1 MTNDP
6 HPEDLLGAYA
16 VDACAATEVATVAEH
31 TADCPQCAAEGTRLA
46 EAAHWLGVLTARRPP
61 AALRTRVLEAA
72 RAARPAREP
81 EVGRLLDPYARQVA
95 AFDRLLAGLEPGQWR
110 LATAKYDNVGE
121 LVTHLTASDGLVADD
136 LGVPA
141 RSTSEPQ
148 VRRRWR
154 AQADALLREVASGG
168 PRLLERQVR
177 LVGKAPMRRPLR
189 EALVQRTFETWIH
202 ADDLRTSL
210 RLPTEPPRPDQLAG
224 IAGFALALLPG
235 AIDAAGR
242 GRAGQVRLVLTGPG
256 GTEHLVELSA
266 LGPAAP
272 GLPTHLPD
280 HGPTE
285 SPRGAKE
292 GAASEASGPALAERV
307 PVGRAVGDSGPPE
320 GAVAE
325 VVVPLVR
332 FCRLLAGRVSV
343 LESGA
348 EIRGD
353 AGAAT
358 DFLEVA
364 ATLGCD

>member
-1 MTNDP
+1 MTDDP

-31 TADCPQCAAEGTRLA
+31 TVDCPRCAAEGARLT

-81 EVGRLLDPYARQVA
+81 EVGQLLDPYARQVA
-95 AFDRLLAGLEPGQWR
+95 AFDRLLTGLDSEQWR
-110 LATAKYDNVGE
+110 LATGRYDNVGD

-141 RSTSEPQ
+141 RPAAEPH

-177 LVGKAPMRRPLR
+177 LAGKAPVRRPLR

-202 ADDLRTSL
+202 ADDLRASL
-210 RLPTEPPRPDQLAG
+210 RIPADPPRPDQLAR
-224 IAGFALALLPG
+224 IASFALALLPG

-242 GRAGQVRLVLTGPG
+242 GRAGQIRLVLTGPG
-256 GTEHLVELSA
+256 GTEHLVGLSA
-266 LGPAAP
+266 ATG
-272 GLPTHLPD
+272 
-280 HGPTE
+280 
-285 SPRGAKE
+285 
-292 GAASEASGPALAERV
+292 
-307 PVGRAVGDSGPPE
+307 SGPPT

-332 FCRLLAGRVSV
+332 FCRLLAGRLSV
-343 LESGA
+343 PESGA

-364 ATLGCD
+364 TTLGCD

>member
-1 MTNDP
+1 MTDDP

-31 TADCPQCAAEGTRLA
+31 TADCPHCAAESTRLA

-61 AALRTRVLEAA
+61 AALRTRVLDAA

-81 EVGRLLDPYARQVA
+81 EVGQLLDPYARQVA
-95 AFDRLLAGLEPGQWR
+95 AFDRLLAGLAPDQWR

-136 LGVPA
+136 LGVPSP
-141 RSTSEPQ
+141 STSEPQ

-154 AQADALLREVASGG
+154 TQADALLREVASGG
-168 PRLLERQVR
+168 PRLLEREVR
-177 LVGKAPMRRPLR
+177 LAGKAPVRRPLR
-189 EALVQRTFETWIH
+189 DALVQRTFETWIH
-202 ADDLRTSL
+202 ADDLRTTL
-210 RLPTEPPRPDQLAG
+210 RLPADPPRPEQLAR

-242 GRAGQVRLVLTGPG
+242 GRPGQVRLVLTGSG
-256 GTEHLVELSA
+256 GTEHLVGLSA
-266 LGPAAP
+266 A
-272 GLPTHLPD
+272 TD
-280 HGPTE
+280 T
-285 SPRGAKE
+285 
-292 GAASEASGPALAERV
+292 
-307 PVGRAVGDSGPPE
+307 GPPE

-332 FCRLLAGRVSV
+332 FCRLLAGRISV
-343 LESGA
+343 PESGA

-358 DFLEVA
+358 DFLAVA